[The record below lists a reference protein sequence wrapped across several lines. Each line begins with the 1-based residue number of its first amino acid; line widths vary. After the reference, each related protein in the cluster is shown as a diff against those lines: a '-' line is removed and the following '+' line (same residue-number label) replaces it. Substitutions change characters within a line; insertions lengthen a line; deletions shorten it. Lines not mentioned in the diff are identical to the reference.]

1 MDRIAA
7 VYRARDVQ
15 ELTAQ
20 YDNWAPHYD
29 RQVARE
35 LGYVGPRRA
44 ASALAERV
52 PRTARILDAGAGTG
66 LVGQALFDLGYR
78 NITGID
84 VSQGMLACARAKRAY
99 TAFHRMDLNSRL
111 RFKNGSFDA
120 VISVGVLTDGH
131 ALPDC
136 LNEFVRVC
144 VPGGHIVMSL
154 RCDRAGRYR
163 DEIAALQSR
172 GSWRIAA
179 VSDAFDC
186 FANCETK
193 IPLEIWT
200 CVVASGAHAVAT

>member
-29 RQVARE
+29 RQIEYE
-35 LGYVGPRRA
+35 LGYAGPRRG
-44 ASALAERV
+44 ASALADHV

-66 LVGQALFDLGYR
+66 LVGQALFDLGYH

-84 VSQGMLACARAKRAY
+84 VSSGMLAHARAKQVY
-99 TAFHRMDLNSRL
+99 TSFHRMDLNGRL
-111 RFKNGSFDA
+111 AIKNESFDA

-131 ALPDC
+131 APPAC
-136 LNEFVRVC
+136 LDEFVRVC

-154 RCDRAGRYR
+154 RCDRGGCYR
-163 DEIAALQSR
+163 DAIAALQSR
-172 GSWRIAA
+172 GSCRVAA
-179 VSDAFDC
+179 VSDPFDC
-186 FANCETK
+186 FVNSETR
-193 IPLEIWT
+193 IALEIWT
-200 CVVASGAHAVAT
+200 CVVESRADAVAR